1 MSNANNVQKNNN
13 ERCRS
18 LASKKAKKHE
28 KEKMIINF
36 ILFWSPLLLQM
47 IKNGNKKTLS
57 IHKRIIKE
65 LQMTREKEREI
76 KGEINTL

>member
-1 MSNANNVQKNNN
+1 
-13 ERCRS
+13 
-18 LASKKAKKHE
+18 
-28 KEKMIINF
+28 
-36 ILFWSPLLLQM
+36 M
-47 IKNGNKKTLS
+47 IKKGNKKTLS